1 MHSLLP
7 VTPPAT
13 PGKAAKKLAKAKNGD
28 KYLSDDDS
36 YSHGSSKSGSY
47 SHPAA
52 TSGQE
57 QPEQV
62 SSQSLVQPEQASPQA
77 TYTPKPYIDAPY
89 ANTPSYKTPGK
100 PYTDGPGAY
109 PKPGSYSTYEAE
121 TPGYNPK
128 DKEGKE
134 LHHTG
139 GCKTVGGFS
148 ACWCDPC
155 LPTGCTHTAQDT
167 PHDTA
172 ALLSIRALAPVATSC
187 HSHLA

>member
-7 VTPPAT
+7 FTTPAT

-36 YSHGSSKSGSY
+36 YSHDSSKSSSY
-47 SHPAA
+47 SQPAA
-52 TSGQE
+52 TSQE

-62 SSQSLVQPEQASPQA
+62 SSQSLVQPEQAGPQA
-77 TYTPKPYIDAPY
+77 AYAPKPYTDGPY
-89 ANTPSYKTPGK
+89 AYAPSYKTPGK
-100 PYTDGPGAY
+100 SYTDGPGSY

-128 DKEGKE
+128 DKATKDKE
-134 LHHTG
+134 AKEMHHTG

-148 ACWCDPC
+148 ACWCPY
-155 LPTGCTHTAQDT
+155 PTGCTHSTG
-167 PHDTA
+167 H
-172 ALLSIRALAPVATSC
+172 AT
-187 HSHLA
+187 